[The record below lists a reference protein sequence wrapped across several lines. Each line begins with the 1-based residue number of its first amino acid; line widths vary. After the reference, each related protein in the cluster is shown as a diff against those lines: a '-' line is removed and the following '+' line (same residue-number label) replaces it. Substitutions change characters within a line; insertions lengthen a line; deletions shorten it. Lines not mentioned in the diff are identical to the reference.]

1 MFTQVRELQGGGK
14 RSKVVSRHNGW
25 TVLPKNWR
33 QSKNKDFDMAECG
46 ECLEWYYGICEK
58 IDDNVYTGYFKDDY
72 VCKNCKKS

>member
-1 MFTQVRELQGGGK
+1 
-14 RSKVVSRHNGW
+14 
-25 TVLPKNWR
+25 
-33 QSKNKDFDMAECG
+33 MAECG